1 MGWCDLVH
9 DRTRVVF
16 KEVDDMFL
24 TPPGPFREFLKP
36 GVRPER
42 FDFTGRA
49 ALWYNYCYV
58 GFL

>member
-1 MGWCDLVH
+1 MTGP
-9 DRTRVVF
+9 RIVF

-24 TPPGPFREFLKP
+24 TPPGPFRGFLKP